1 MRRESRAGVFMG
13 RRELVCLLL
22 IALVLTAGCSR
33 EKAPTAA
40 ARAPPPTK
48 VVAVVVEPKPWTDTI
63 EALGTARA
71 NESVTLTAKVTE
83 TVGRVNFEDGDQ
95 VEAGAVLVELTGRA
109 EVAQLKEAQA
119 AYSEAEKQY
128 KRLAG
133 VVEQGTI
140 TRSALDQQVSMRDQA
155 RARADTIRA
164 RLSDRVITAPFAGV
178 LGFRRVSQGTLVSPG
193 TEIATLDDVSIIKLD
208 FSIPETYLAAISVG
222 QRIRAST
229 AAYAERVYDGTV
241 TTIDSRIDPGSRA
254 VTIRAAVDNA
264 DGSLRPGMLMT
275 VELIEPAREALVID
289 EISLI
294 QTGGQASVFLIDAQ
308 NKAELVAV
316 QVGGRQQGMVE
327 ITAGLKAGDR
337 VVVEGLVKLRP
348 GMSVEFA
355 SAAPVDTDATTAAAN
370 QSN

>member
-1 MRRESRAGVFMG
+1 MG
-13 RRELVCLLL
+13 RRNIIL
-22 IALVLTAGCSR
+22 IFTCALVLAGCSR
-33 EKAPTAA
+33 EKSSNAGPASP
-40 ARAPPPTK
+40 PPPTK
-48 VVAVVVEPKPWTDTI
+48 VVAVEVQPRAWTDTI
-63 EALGTARA
+63 EALGTAHA

-83 TVGRVNFEDGDQ
+83 TVGRVNFEDGDK

-119 AYSEAEKQY
+119 AYAEAQKQY
-128 KRLAG
+128 TRLAG

-193 TEIATLDDVSIIKLD
+193 TEIATLDDIAVIKLD
-208 FSIPETYLAAISVG
+208 FSIPETYLAEVSVG
-222 QRIRAST
+222 QKIRAAT
-229 AAYAERVYDGTV
+229 AAYAGREFDGTV
-241 TTIDSRIDPGSRA
+241 TTIDSRIDPGSRS
-254 VTIRAAVDNA
+254 VTIRAAVAND

-275 VELIEPAREALVID
+275 VELIKQPRQALVVD

-294 QTGGQASVFLIDAQ
+294 QTGGQASVFRIDAQ
-308 NKAELVAV
+308 NKAELAAV
-316 QVGGRQQGMVE
+316 QIGGRQQGMVE
-327 ITAGLKAGDR
+327 ITEGLKAGDR

-348 GMSVEFA
+348 GMSVEVA
-355 SAAPVDTDATTAAAN
+355 KAATPAVADAPAATAN
-370 QSN
+370 